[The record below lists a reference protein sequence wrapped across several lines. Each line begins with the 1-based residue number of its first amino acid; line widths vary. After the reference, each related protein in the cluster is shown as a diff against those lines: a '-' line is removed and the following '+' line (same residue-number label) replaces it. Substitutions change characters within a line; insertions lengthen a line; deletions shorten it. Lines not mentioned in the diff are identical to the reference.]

1 MSCEH
6 MAALCP
12 TPQCTHPAKHRG
24 ECCAS
29 CNGQCQNMRLVPS
42 TFQLSQKQPISYLC
56 LFLQSVSMNRGCM
69 LMGKF
74 SALLGVDPACS
85 AGVRQ
90 VYAIYTQRKCV
101 SSAKISLFFHS
112 RGSMILHL
120 FHAFFF
126 SRS

>member
-12 TPQCTHPAKHRG
+12 TLQCTHPAKHRG

-29 CNGQCQNMRLVPS
+29 CNGQCQNMHLVPS

-90 VYAIYTQRKCV
+90 VYAIYKPKESVCLVQKSLCFFTQEE
-101 SSAKISLFFHS
+101 A
-112 RGSMILHL
+112 
-120 FHAFFF
+120 
-126 SRS
+126 